1 MSGSSLKS
9 SEGWPGGEPS
19 GTPGGTKEPVGPA
32 VPAVPVVLS
41 TGSGVNLNKNSHN
54 PEVESYILF
63 GGNF

>member
-9 SEGWPGGEPS
+9 SEGGQGESP
-19 GTPGGTKEPVGPA
+19 PEQPRGTKEPVGPA
-32 VPAVPVVLS
+32 VPMVLS

-54 PEVESYILF
+54 PKVESYILF